1 MATMLT
7 KRAVYYVLTA
17 LIAITFI
24 LPLAWATMIS
34 VSPNAATSQVDG
46 FGFGNYTALAV
57 YGEGLTTYLLNS
69 VMLTA
74 VAVIACLV
82 AATMGGYAFA
92 RFSFRGKGAV
102 FVLVLSILMV
112 PYAALLIPLVVWM
125 GELGLSNS
133 LIGVGLV
140 LALFQLPFGTFVMR
154 NAFESLPKELEE
166 AAKLDGCGTFSTFIR
181 VMLPSVKAPMVT
193 VGLFVFLN
201 AWNDFMVPLYL
212 LSPQNAP
219 LPLAMVNMRQ
229 QVMGVIDYGLT
240 TAGVVVLALPAVILF
255 LALQKY
261 YIKGLISGA
270 VKG

>member
-1 MATMLT
+1 MARTLT
-7 KRAVYYVLTA
+7 RRGVYYVLTA

-24 LPLAWATMIS
+24 LPLLWATYIS

-46 FGFGNYTALAV
+46 YGLGNYAALAV
-57 YGEGLTTYLLNS
+57 YGEGLSRYLLNS

-74 VAVIACLV
+74 VAVVACLI

-92 RFSFRGKGAV
+92 RFNFRGKGAM

-125 GELGLSNS
+125 SELGLNNS

-154 NAFESLPKELEE
+154 NAFETLPKELEE
-166 AAKLDGCGTFSTFIR
+166 AAKLDGCGTFATFVR
-181 VMLPSVKAPMVT
+181 VMLPSAKAPMVT

-212 LSPQNAP
+212 LSPQSAP
-219 LPLAMVNMRQ
+219 LPLAIVNMRQ

-240 TAGVVVLALPAVILF
+240 TAGVVVLAIPAVILF

-261 YIKGLISGA
+261 YIKGLINGA

>member
-1 MATMLT
+1 MANLLT
-7 KRAVYYVLTA
+7 KRVVYYLLTA

-24 LPLAWATMIS
+24 LPLAWAVVNSIA
-34 VSPNAATSQVDG
+34 PNSATSQSDG
-46 FGFGNYTALAV
+46 YGLGNYGALAV
-57 YGEGLTTYLLNS
+57 YGEGLTTYLSNS
-69 VMLTA
+69 VILTFVA
-74 VAVIACLV
+74 VAACLI
-82 AATMGGYAFA
+82 AATMAGYAIA
-92 RFSFRGKGAV
+92 RFTFAGKGLM

-125 GELGLSNS
+125 SELGLDNT
-133 LIGVGLV
+133 LVGVGFV

-154 NAFESLPKELEE
+154 NAFESIPSELEE
-166 AAKLDGCGTFSTFIR
+166 AAKLDGCGTFATFMR
-181 VMLPSVKAPMVT
+181 VMVPSVKAPMVT

-212 LSPQNAP
+212 LGPQNAP

-240 TAGVVVLALPAVILF
+240 TAGVVVLAIPAVILF